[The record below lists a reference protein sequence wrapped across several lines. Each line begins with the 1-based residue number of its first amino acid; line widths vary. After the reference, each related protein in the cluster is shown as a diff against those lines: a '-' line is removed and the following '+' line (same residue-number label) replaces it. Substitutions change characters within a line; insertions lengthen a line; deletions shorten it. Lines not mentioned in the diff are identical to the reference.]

1 METIKLQ
8 IFILLI
14 LLSYLTGAIPFAYI
28 IGKLFKGIDI
38 RKFGSGNLGSTNAFR
53 VLGIGYGILVQLL
66 DIGKGLFVVLV
77 LSNIMYDHLP
87 FSNVTPFEDITLVKI
102 IAGVSAVIGH
112 TYSIFVGFKGGKGI
126 NTALGMLIS
135 LSPVEISVSAG
146 FFVLILLSSGYVSL
160 GSIVASFVFPMT
172 MFIRENIFNV
182 EIYGYKTLIF
192 FSIAVSVFLIYNHR
206 DNIWRLLRGNENRF
220 DKLWKIRWFYIK
232 APLRKKD

>member
-1 METIKLQ
+1 MLSL
-8 IFILLI
+8 ILLI

-28 IGKLFKGIDI
+28 IGKIFKGIDI

-206 DNIWRLLRGNENRF
+206 ENIWRLLRGNENRF